1 MKKHLILFSKI
12 NFFLEKILYISSII
26 MLLFFI
32 ILIIYQVIS
41 RNISFIP
48 VIQWTEEISRFSFM
62 WMIILG
68 ATFGVLRSNHF
79 MIDIFENMGK
89 GKKVILYIREI
100 LILVV
105 LLVFIF
111 GGMKFGIS
119 GARRR
124 SIAAG
129 VPMWMLYMSFF
140 TMGIFGSIF
149 SIYRLLILFLP
160 GRKNIEQLN
169 IGETFEISQN
179 KLDEYGA

>member
-1 MKKHLILFSKI
+1 MKKLLLFFGKI
-12 NFFLEKILYISSII
+12 NFFLEKILYISSIV

-41 RNISFIP
+41 RNVSFIP

-79 MIDIFENMGK
+79 MIDIFENTGK
-89 GKKVILYIREI
+89 GKKVILLIREI
-100 LILVV
+100 LILTV
-105 LLVFIF
+105 LLVFII

-119 GARRR
+119 GTRRR

-129 VPMWMLYMSFF
+129 VPMWMLYISFF

-149 SIYRLLILFLP
+149 SIYRLLLLFLP
-160 GRKNIEQLN
+160 GLKAIEQLN
-169 IGETFEISQN
+169 TGEIIKVSQN
-179 KLDEYGA
+179 KLDKYGV